1 MKAAIYA
8 RISTADKGQDVDL
21 QLNDLRSY
29 AKARGC
35 PVSNEYVD
43 LGQSGT
49 KDRRP
54 ALDSLMDDCRK
65 RKIDTIIVWR
75 LDRFGRSLKHLINTL
90 DELRQIG
97 VSFISY
103 QENLD
108 FTSSTG
114 LLLFHLLGA
123 FAEFERN
130 ILRDRVKAG
139 LANARAKGRKLGRPG
154 KEVNP
159 TTLEEL
165 KKSGKTIREISKELG
180 ISIGLVHK
188 TLSKSSPQMSEK
200 QG

>member
-1 MKAAIYA
+1 M
-8 RISTADKGQDVDL
+8 T
-21 QLNDLRSY
+21 
-29 AKARGC
+29 
-35 PVSNEYVD
+35 
-43 LGQSGT
+43 
-49 KDRRP
+49 RRP
-54 ALDSLMDDCRK
+54 ALDSLMDDCHK

-90 DELRQIG
+90 DELRQLG

-139 LANARAKGRKLGRPG
+139 LANARTKGRKLGRPG
-154 KEVNP
+154 KEVDP
-159 TTLEEL
+159 TTIEEL

-180 ISIGLVHK
+180 LSIGLVHK
-188 TLSKSSPQMSEK
+188 TLSKSSPQMTEN
-200 QG
+200 QGQ